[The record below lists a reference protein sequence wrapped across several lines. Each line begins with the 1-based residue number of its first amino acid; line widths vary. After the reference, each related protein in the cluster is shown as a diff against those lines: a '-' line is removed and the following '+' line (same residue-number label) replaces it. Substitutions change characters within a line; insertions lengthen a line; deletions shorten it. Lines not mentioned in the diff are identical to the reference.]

1 MSAIRTRQQQQQ
13 EENNCKQN
21 ENIIYGH
28 KNLYCQKY
36 IYDPLRHRSGM
47 AVQYIKWFHK
57 KIYKKCQI
65 TGKFIDII
73 IAKEGVNVM
82 F

>member
-1 MSAIRTRQQQQQ
+1 MTI
-13 EENNCKQN
+13 K
-21 ENIIYGH
+21 IYIVR
-28 KNLYCQKY
+28 N
-36 IYDPLRHRSGM
+36 IYDPLRHRSGGV

-57 KIYKKCQI
+57 KYKKCQI